1 MPGVRIP
8 HRGVPACEGARADS
22 PPPLVT
28 PVHTH
33 VTFKVALPTQEL
45 RDIRNAEK
53 TREIIFFWLPAA
65 LLSTFTFY
73 YEATTPWSALDALL
87 FGLR

>member
-1 MPGVRIP
+1 M
-8 HRGVPACEGARADS
+8 
-22 PPPLVT
+22 T

-65 LLSTFTFY
+65 LLSSFVFY
-73 YEATTPWSALDALL
+73 NEATTPWTEQTALEALL
-87 FGLR
+87 FGPR